1 MVRRTR
7 PFIQQAYPN
16 ATIKGQPIHW
26 PERKLKTINY
36 NLEATYQGIYENVV
50 SLIESLRLA
59 PYRLEHYKQQGEKRD
74 VFEEGREEALAGI
87 FKSRYLKRFESSIE
101 AFRISVRRALEFLQ
115 TCETFLDAGKMLNS
129 ADFQKALRYLASEDE
144 EDDVTAGNGSA
155 RQGRNGG
162 ADALAGQDEIIAPS
176 LFDPLPSSRAGE
188 LAGGEEAQAFVETL
202 PALDATLY
210 DLAHVRRDIRL
221 DIAALR
227 TIWQQ
232 IAAITP
238 QQDTKLARLKELLT
252 GDLRGKK
259 VLIFTY
265 YKDTARYLARQL
277 WSDEPEM
284 RAWRA
289 DAGSPLIRRM
299 DSGADARERAE
310 LVARFAPLANNRLDI
325 AGSEQEITV
334 MISTDV
340 LSEGQNLQDCGVLI
354 NYDLHWNPTRMI
366 QRAGRIDRIGSSFD
380 TLWILNMFP
389 DAGLEELLG
398 LVESLTRKI
407 HEIDRSGMLD
417 ASVLGEAAHPQ
428 NFNTLRRIV
437 EEDGQVVE
445 EQEQFAELVS
455 SEFLLQQLKDRLTES

>member
-1 MVRRTR
+1 MEEPTIPFVIDNQQHTMDAVLNMLLAEPDVRSLDIATAYFNVGWECLHANLQRLASKTR
-7 PFIQQAYPN
+7 R
-16 ATIKGQPIHW
+16 GSVRLLLGDE
-26 PERKLKTINY
+26 PEEGEDLGLRKLKTINY

-144 EDDVTAGNGSA
+144 EDDATVGNGSS

-162 ADALAGQDEIIAPS
+162 ADTLAGQDEIIAPS

-188 LAGGEEAQAFVETL
+188 LAASEEAQAFVETL

-238 QQDTKLARLKELLT
+238 QQDTKLARLKELLA

-259 VLIFTY
+259 VLIIRHGSKPCIYHFRDFKFFLISDSQIVVSFNKIRCNLYSFT
-265 YKDTARYLARQL
+265 KELDCLIMLA
-277 WSDEPEM
+277 
-284 RAWRA
+284 
-289 DAGSPLIRRM
+289 
-299 DSGADARERAE
+299 
-310 LVARFAPLANNRLDI
+310 
-325 AGSEQEITV
+325 
-334 MISTDV
+334 
-340 LSEGQNLQDCGVLI
+340 
-354 NYDLHWNPTRMI
+354 
-366 QRAGRIDRIGSSFD
+366 DR
-380 TLWILNMFP
+380 
-389 DAGLEELLG
+389 
-398 LVESLTRKI
+398 K
-407 HEIDRSGMLD
+407 
-417 ASVLGEAAHPQ
+417 SV
-428 NFNTLRRIV
+428 V
-437 EEDGQVVE
+437 
-445 EQEQFAELVS
+445 
-455 SEFLLQQLKDRLTES
+455 